1 MKIKILLLLILGLTA
16 VLSLSVTKTGKAGKP
31 KKRNGGHKKAKGV
44 EASSFLQTNEDTNS
58 AFDDDLA
65 TEDKYDR
72 STITRKPY
80 RDYNNEVETSTD
92 DLMKTVKDDL
102 LGEDVSYKFD

>member
-16 VLSLSVTKTGKAGKP
+16 VLSLSVSKRGKARKA
-31 KKRNGGHKKAKGV
+31 KKRNGGHKKGV
-44 EASSFLQTNEDTNS
+44 KASSFLQTNEDTNS

-72 STITRKPY
+72 STVTRKPY